1 MAERVK
7 VEQPV
12 LEGFEDLVKPKT
24 FEVYVKSMPKAN
36 TQEEI
41 DRQNREL
48 DEIESALEGKSIEDT
63 DLFKRLIAE
72 GMTEV
77 PYEEL
82 PFDTEDQNTVEEKKE
97 EPQKEENNEA
107 VEVKKESQEPS
118 EDERYR
124 SEIEEKYELEWWQR

>member
-12 LEGFEDLVKPKT
+12 LEGFEDLVKPKI
-24 FEVYVKSMPKAN
+24 FEVYVKSMPKAS

-97 EPQKEENNEA
+97 EPQKEESNEA

>member
-12 LEGFEDLVKPKT
+12 LEGFEDLVKPKI
-24 FEVYVKSMPKAN
+24 FEVYVKSMPKAS